1 MRRMLLMSAA
11 VLALAACDK
20 NDDPDPKV
28 TMQTVTFEEAELDA
42 NGLLTGKALAT
53 ETDGGFNEYDGMFY
67 TSGFASFS
75 CYYSDQWGSDY
86 CAGFTVSD
94 NTDMVTAGYGNQYS
108 VYAKGGVDASK
119 KFAVAYYD
127 SYNAENGNEG
137 AVPTVTFP
145 RKVNPVGVWVN
156 NSTYAYLWWLQGD
169 SGSGSGPEKVDAVL
183 TIEGYADGSLARSVS
198 VKLVDAEKGLVLDEW
213 TYQDLSSLGWVD
225 KLVFRYSCEN
235 VMAPAYFCIDNLVY
249 VDSLTY

>member
-1 MRRMLLMSAA
+1 
-11 VLALAACDK
+11 
-20 NDDPDPKV
+20 
-28 TMQTVTFEEAELDA
+28 MQTVTFEEAELDA

-67 TSGFASFS
+67 TSGLASFS

-198 VKLVDAEKGLVLDEW
+198 VKLVDAEILFALEDGFRCLDFFRLGDEVVISQKASYNHYQCDNGSQQHVFVLNEECFG
-213 TYQDLSSLGWVD
+213 S
-225 KLVFRYSCEN
+225 
-235 VMAPAYFCIDNLVY
+235 A
-249 VDSLTY
+249 

>member
-1 MRRMLLMSAA
+1 MLLMSAA

-42 NGLLTGKALAT
+42 NGRLTGKGLAT
-53 ETDGGFNEYDGMFY
+53 ETESGANEYNGIFY
-67 TSGFASFS
+67 TSGLTSFS
-75 CYYSDQWGSDY
+75 CYYTDGWGIDY

>member
-42 NGLLTGKALAT
+42 NGRLTGKGLAT
-53 ETDGGFNEYDGMFY
+53 ETESGANEYNGIFY
-67 TSGFASFS
+67 TSGLTSFS
-75 CYYSDQWGSDY
+75 CYYTDGWGIDY

-94 NTDMVTAGYGNQYS
+94 NTDMVTPGNGNQYS
-108 VYAKGGVDASK
+108 VYAKGGVDGSK

-127 SYNAENGNEG
+127 SWNAENGNDG
-137 AVPTVTFP
+137 ALPTVTFSQ
-145 RKVNPVGVWVN
+145 KVNPVGVWVN
-156 NSTYAYLWWLQGD
+156 NNTYAYLWWLQGD